1 MTKDI
6 LSREFELL
14 KRDLIASYDAKGMRA
29 SGNWA
34 DQLEVYTDENRAIL
48 FGEDYTQQ
56 LETGRK
62 AGKFPPLKMIEQ
74 WVEDKGI
81 LNNLQGNISKS
92 SLVFLIARKIAR
104 EGWNRER
111 FGGVDLISEIVTE
124 ERVQKIIK
132 EVGEAKL
139 IEFTAEIIFLI
150 KELNEV

>member
-124 ERVQKIIK
+124 ERLQKIIE